1 MIEPQWVRLD
11 VVLAIH
17 AAQLAEHGGLDGLR
31 DRNGLESALASPQNL
46 FAYGNPKPDIAALA
60 AQYAFAIAR
69 NQVFLDGNKR
79 TALVVCG
86 TFLLLNGQNL
96 IAKNEEKYYAII
108 RLAEGQINVDQMAD
122 WIREH
127 MANAT

>member
-1 MIEPQWVRLD
+1 MIEPEWVRLD

-46 FAYGNPKPDIAALA
+46 LAYGNPKPDIAALA

-69 NQVFLDGNKR
+69 NQVFVDGNKR
-79 TALVVCG
+79 TALVVCR

-96 IAKNEEKYYAII
+96 IATNEEKYRAII
-108 RLAEGQINVDQMAD
+108 RLAEGLTGVDEMAE
-122 WIREH
+122 WIRTH
-127 MANAT
+127 IQKPK

>member
-1 MIEPQWVRLD
+1 VIEPKWVRLD

-46 FAYGNPKPDIAALA
+46 FAYGNPKPDIAGLA

-79 TALVVCG
+79 TALVVCR
-86 TFLLLNGQNL
+86 TFLLLNGHNL
-96 IAKNEEKYYAII
+96 IATNEEKYHAILK
-108 RLAEGQINVDQMAD
+108 LAEGLTDVDQMAE
-122 WIREH
+122 WIRSH
-127 MANAT
+127 MQKPN

>member
-1 MIEPQWVRLD
+1 MIEPQWIRLD

-31 DRNGLESALASPQNL
+31 DRNGLESAIASPRNL
-46 FAYGNPKPDIAALA
+46 FAYGNPTPDIAAMA

-79 TALVVCG
+79 AALVVCR
-86 TFLLLNGQNL
+86 TFLLLNGHNL
-96 IAKNEEKYYAII
+96 VAPQDAKYQTMMK
-108 RLAEGQINVDQMAD
+108 LANGQIDIDQMAD
-122 WIREH
+122 WIRAH
-127 MANAT
+127 LVIAS

>member
-1 MIEPQWVRLD
+1 MIEPEWVRLD

-17 AAQLAEHGGLDGLR
+17 AAQLAEHGGVDGLR
-31 DRNGLESALASPQNL
+31 DRNGLESAIASPKNL
-46 FAYGNPKPDIAALA
+46 YAYGNPKPDIAALA

-79 TALVVCG
+79 TALVVCR

-96 IAKNEEKYYAII
+96 IATNEEKYNAI
-108 RLAEGQINVDQMAD
+108 LKLGEGLTDVDQMSE
-122 WIREH
+122 WIRSH
-127 MANAT
+127 K

>member
-1 MIEPQWVRLD
+1 MIEPEWVRQD

-17 AAQLAEHGGLDGLR
+17 AAQLAEHGGLDGVR

-46 FAYGNPKPDIAALA
+46 LAYGNPKPDFAALA

-69 NQVFLDGNKR
+69 NQVFVDGNKR
-79 TALVVCG
+79 TALVVCR

-96 IAKNEEKYYAII
+96 IATNEEKYHAII
-108 RLAEGQINVDQMAD
+108 KLAEGSTDVDQMAE
-122 WIREH
+122 WIRSR
-127 MANAT
+127 MQKLN